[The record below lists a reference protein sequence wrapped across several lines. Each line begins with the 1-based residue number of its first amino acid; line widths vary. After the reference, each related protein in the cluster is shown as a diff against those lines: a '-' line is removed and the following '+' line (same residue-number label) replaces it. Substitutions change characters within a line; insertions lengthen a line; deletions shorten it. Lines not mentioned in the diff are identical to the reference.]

1 MSAVEG
7 VRSESEKPQ
16 TGVERLHWIIGLTHA
31 RKWLERNFFT
41 LRSPSMARNVQM

>member
-16 TGVERLHWIIGLTHA
+16 TGVERLRWIIGLT
-31 RKWLERNFFT
+31 
-41 LRSPSMARNVQM
+41 